1 MCEYSNTFLADD
13 FSYRDVHTRPEHI
26 RRYHNPSFLNVSRSL
41 TQHCTQ
47 TQTSQEKKNN
57 NDESTPSPKNHR
69 FSGEPRKT
77 QTEQWEHQ
85 QKQQMGKDTKLWR
98 WSLKYWRWKRG
109 GKKRETKGWFPERES
124 TEMISLI
131 VKGPS
136 KSTIMQKNRQ
146 EHKLSKTDG
155 SSMRRDVF
163 NVSRGSIFGS
173 RCSSIGVSEFV

>member
-1 MCEYSNTFLADD
+1 M
-13 FSYRDVHTRPEHI
+13 I
-26 RRYHNPSFLNVSRSL
+26 SR
-41 TQHCTQ
+41 
-47 TQTSQEKKNN
+47 
-57 NDESTPSPKNHR
+57 
-69 FSGEPRKT
+69 
-77 QTEQWEHQ
+77 
-85 QKQQMGKDTKLWR
+85 
-98 WSLKYWRWKRG
+98 
-109 GKKRETKGWFPERES
+109 ERES

-163 NVSRGSIFGS
+163 SVSRGSIFGS